1 MVRIISLIF
10 VLVVSVVVH
19 PIAASAQ
26 DTSCYEVQCRAL
38 GFFRTCNRPREGA
51 NVFSARVLA
60 LSKEC
65 SNNILSVK
73 VDDGKANNLPTVVE
87 IDLGPCVRFSGEVGD
102 VIQIALV
109 EPHRPDLRRYGLAC
123 RIW

>member
-1 MVRIISLIF
+1 MYF
-10 VLVVSVVVH
+10 
-19 PIAASAQ
+19 
-26 DTSCYEVQCRAL
+26 
-38 GFFRTCNRPREGA
+38 PRE
-51 NVFSARVLA
+51 FFA